1 MSDQTIPTGQ
11 ELYDQIMAG
20 IEPEL
25 VSTVI
30 PTLKEKYKDEA
41 PEQTTA
47 RAERYE
53 KAYDRFDAAFDEYL
67 AAMDRDLHTYRR
79 QAISTAEEKAK
90 VNESQLESSIL
101 DQIASA

>member
-1 MSDQTIPTGQ
+1 MSDLRILTGQ

-25 VSTVI
+25 VSTAI
-30 PTLKEKYKDEA
+30 PALKEKYKDET
-41 PEQTTA
+41 PEQTKA

-53 KAYDRFDAAFDEYL
+53 QAYDRFDEAFDAYL
-67 AAMDRDLHTYRR
+67 ATLDRDLHEYRR
-79 QAISTAEEKAK
+79 QAISSAEGRDK
-90 VNESQLESSIL
+90 VQDSNLELQLL